1 MKKKIFT
8 GAGTAIITPLKG
20 GEIDYDRYLRLIEFQ
35 IKNAVDAIVVCGTTG
50 EASTLTDDEHKKMI
64 EVTVDCV
71 NGRVKVIA
79 GAGSNDTAYA
89 IELSKHCERAGV
101 DAILQVT
108 PYYNKTT
115 QKGLVRHFF
124 EIADSVNT
132 PIILYNVPART
143 NLNILPSTYEKLSKH
158 ENIVATKEAS
168 GDMKAVALTRLLCGD
183 ELWIYSGND
192 DDTVPIL
199 SLGGLGVISVLSNLL
214 PRETR
219 DICELY
225 FEGKTKES
233 AELHIKYIDLV
244 EALFCET
251 NPIPVKTAMALMG
264 LDSGELRLPLCEME
278 QKNKDMLVDVLK
290 KHGLLGG
297 I

>member
-1 MKKKIFT
+1 
-8 GAGTAIITPLKG
+8 
-20 GEIDYDRYLRLIEFQ
+20 
-35 IKNAVDAIVVCGTTG
+35 
-50 EASTLTDDEHKKMI
+50 MI
-64 EVTVDCV
+64 EATAEKVD
-71 NGRVKVIA
+71 GRAKVIA

-124 EIADSVNT
+124 AIADSVST

-143 NLNILPSTYEKLSKH
+143 NLCISPSTYKKLSGH
-158 ENIVATKEAS
+158 ENIVATKEAG
-168 GDMKAVALTRLLCGD
+168 GDMKAIAQTMQLCGD
-183 ELWIYSGND
+183 DLWIYSGND
-192 DDTVPIL
+192 EDTVPVL
-199 SLGGLGVISVLSNLL
+199 ALGGLGVISVLSNLL
-214 PRETR
+214 PKEVR
-219 DICELY
+219 DICALH
-225 FEGKTKES
+225 FAGKTKES

-244 EALFCET
+244 DALFSET
-251 NPIPVKTAMALMG
+251 NPIPVKTAMAKMN

-278 QKNKDMLVDVLK
+278 DKNEAMLAGVLK
-290 KHGLLGG
+290 KHGL